1 MQQVFINP
9 SKIKLFTPFLLCF
22 GLCFGYLFVGGVEDV
37 RCSVLR
43 VEKLPASSAFL
54 DEFVFETLCFG
65 LNSKAGVVK
74 DIN

>member
-1 MQQVFINP
+1 MFWIVFWIF
-9 SKIKLFTPFLLCF
+9 I
-22 GLCFGYLFVGGVEDV
+22 GGVEDV

-54 DEFVFETLCFG
+54 DEVVFETSCFG